1 MKKIIFLLTLLPSFI
16 SAQTV
21 TGSTILDLKNQLKI
35 ELKTPTYDQE
45 NFITPQKKKT
55 GLAILYSLLL
65 PGMGELYAE
74 NYSSGMYFTITDG
87 VLWGTLAG
95 FSIYGNWQRNNYRA
109 FAESH
114 GNVNLNGKND
124 TFFATIGDYLDVDE
138 YNRVQE
144 LNGNFNEVYDTG
156 THYWKWEDNNTR
168 REYRGMWTSSENTF
182 NNIRFIVGGLI
193 LNRLISAINAAR
205 LTVAYN
211 KKIEENVSWNVSV
224 DMVTHYDQPVLR
236 FNFAASF

>member
-1 MKKIIFLLTLLPSFI
+1 MKGIIFLLILLPSLI

-21 TGSTILDLKNQLKI
+21 TGSTILDLKNQINIDSKNLS
-35 ELKTPTYDQE
+35 YDQE
-45 NFITPQKKKT
+45 DFLIPQKKKT

-74 NYSSGMYFTITDG
+74 NYNSGMYFTIADG

-95 FSIYGNWQRNNYRA
+95 FNIYGNWQRDNYRA

-114 GNVNLNGKND
+114 GNINLNEKTD

-138 YNRVQE
+138 YNRIQE
-144 LNGNFNEVYDTG
+144 LYRNFDEVYNTE
-156 THYWKWEDNNTR
+156 THYWKWENNDQR
-168 REYRGMWTSSENTF
+168 REYRGMWTSSENAF

-211 KKIEENVSWNVSV
+211 KKIEEKVSWNVSV
-224 DMVTHYDQPVLR
+224 DVVTHYDQPVLR
-236 FNFAASF
+236 FNFATSF